1 MCTQRSGA
9 AALSM
14 RSGTDARFGARIAG
28 RCVCLGGYG
37 VGGAAGVQAVLQR
50 QRLYSCACSA
60 DALILIPDLLSQF
73 RLVFRGVLAPWLSGR
88 GPRARARAFFR
99 GVFYTPSVNVTRT
112 LHVRNNARN
121 NFATTSSLRSCGPE
135 LSGERFFACAL
146 RALFGRVLV
155 ACALALRSPA
165 ISGGSVVP
173 GGLVLHLAWPSHC
186 SSWSTSSGGQVP
198 PHTSKKMDY
207 IRDCT
212 SQDELHS

>member
-1 MCTQRSGA
+1 MYTSIGTRLRELEMRPRADSLSASEYESGF
-9 AALSM
+9 
-14 RSGTDARFGARIAG
+14 RAG
-28 RCVCLGGYG
+28 EREPL
-37 VGGAAGVQAVLQR
+37 R
-50 QRLYSCACSA
+50 TS
-60 DALILIPDLLSQF
+60 
-73 RLVFRGVLAPWLSGR
+73 
-88 GPRARARAFFR
+88 RARARAFFR

-207 IRDCT
+207 IRDCA